1 LATKPIREFYACA
14 AFISFPTALLA
25 EYVRKPEQRT
35 TAVAVYS
42 GTLAVT
48 AIFFTILWLYAAGNY
63 RLVDRNLHPALLRS
77 MTRRYVVGMAL
88 YILAFALAFINVVVT
103 LLLIVGLA
111 LLFVLPE
118 PDERPRKTVRR
129 IKPYTVV
136 RTRPPKTRSRT
147 RVGKPQERPSR
158 G

>member
-1 LATKPIREFYACA
+1 MATKPIREFYACV
-14 AFISFPTALLA
+14 AFIPSPTALLA
-25 EYVRKPEQRT
+25 EYVREPEQRT

-48 AIFFTILWLYAAGNY
+48 AIFWLYAAGNY

-103 LLLIVGLA
+103 LFLIVGSPCSSSCLSQA
-111 LLFVLPE
+111 SVL
-118 PDERPRKTVRR
+118 V
-129 IKPYTVV
+129 KPYAVV